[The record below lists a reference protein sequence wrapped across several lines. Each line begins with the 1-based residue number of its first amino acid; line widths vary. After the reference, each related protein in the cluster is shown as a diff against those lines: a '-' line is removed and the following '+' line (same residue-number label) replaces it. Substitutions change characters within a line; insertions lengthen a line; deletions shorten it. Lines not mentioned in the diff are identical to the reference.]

1 MPSVSFSPTA
11 FMNRMLPKPAA
22 FTPLALIALMIAD
35 AGAQQLPPVR
45 PLGAVVAVS
54 KDGLGAASAA
64 RQLPNGKVLVND
76 INERKLMLFDADL
89 STFTVIADSTAATG
103 NAYSSR
109 AAGLIP
115 YSGDSTLFVDPQSLS
130 MMLIDPAG
138 KMGRIMSVPRPQ
150 EANQLIGGPNGTPG
164 FDGQG
169 RLVYRAAP
177 VFRPSFVNGQ
187 IKLPEMPDSAVIVR
201 VDLATRKLD
210 TLATVKISK
219 QKINMSQDENGR
231 MTVTTMLNPLQ
242 QVDDWA
248 LLSDGRVAV
257 LRARDY
263 HVEFVSPDGK
273 VTATPKIPFDWQ
285 RMNDSAKTAFLDSS
299 KVVMEKMRT
308 EATARLGATAGGPGG
323 NVTIGGAGGPG
334 GAMPAGGAMVF
345 SMRMDGEGPARAGA
359 PAQGGQQQ
367 IAIPPLNFVQP
378 SELPDYM
385 LPFQAGASRG
395 DADGNLRVRTSKNVN
410 GGPVYDVIN
419 AKGELVDRVQL
430 PPYRFLAGF
439 GAGGWVYMS
448 VSDGKAVRLEKAKLR

>member
-1 MPSVSFSPTA
+1 MTGVSFIPTA
-11 FMNRMLPKPAA
+11 PMNPMRSKLTVLAPVAL
-22 FTPLALIALMIAD
+22 LALLVAD

-54 KDGLGAASAA
+54 KEGLGAVSAA

-89 STFTVIADSTAATG
+89 SAFTVIADSTAATG

-138 KMGRIMSVPRPQ
+138 KMGRVMSVPRPQ

-177 VFRPSFVNGQ
+177 NFRPTFVNGQ

-263 HVEFVSPDGK
+263 HVEYVSPDGK
-273 VTATPKIPFDWQ
+273 VTTTPKLPFDWQ
-285 RMNDSAKTAFLDSS
+285 RLNDSSKTAFLDSS

-308 EATARLGATAGGPGG
+308 EATARLGASPSPGAAGGPVTVGG
-323 NVTIGGAGGPG
+323 G
-334 GAMPAGGAMVF
+334 MPAGGAMVF
-345 SMRMDGEGPARAGA
+345 SMRMDGEAPARAGA

-367 IAIPPLNFVQP
+367 ISIPPLNFVQP

-385 LPFQAGASRG
+385 PPFQAGAARG
-395 DADGNLRVRTSKNVN
+395 DADGNLWVRTSKNVN

-419 AKGELVDRVQL
+419 AKGELIDRVQL
-430 PPYRFLAGF
+430 PAFRFLAGF
-439 GAGGWVYMS
+439 GAGGWVYMG
-448 VSDGKAVRLEKAKLR
+448 VSDGKAVRLEKAKVR